1 MTLVE
6 IFDKD
11 DSSHTVFFIIKCSDE
26 KIKEINSAVTKVHQE
41 EHYNTE
47 MLKGALV
54 TIDEIQFIYD
64 VTRDGSMWMVG
75 F

>member
-1 MTLVE
+1 MLVE

-11 DSSHTVFFIIKCSDE
+11 EKDHTPFFIIKCSDE
-26 KIKEINSAVTKVHQE
+26 KINEIKKILAKIWKEE
-41 EHYNTE
+41 GYNTE

-54 TIDEIQFIYD
+54 TIDELEFIYD
-64 VTRDGSMWMVG
+64 VTTDGKLWRIG